1 MNQRGRIIV
10 IAATALI
17 AGLTALSVTGFWAD
31 TLQSGTS
38 AADGMATPIPTPA
51 SSSPPVVQFGPSG
64 TQVEF
69 DALLGDMNV
78 NVIEMA
84 GGTYRGWHLR
94 FAHHRAARPLLV
106 RPAPGAA
113 VVWDDTDGTSG
124 DALFYVGWGPG
135 YLPAANVTDYITFDP
150 AGTGGSFTIQNYAL
164 GQQGLVSTGWVDHVA
179 FNGFHTRGITG
190 VAPGWLSWEVYV
202 SSDGVNRGSNV
213 TFNDWDVAAS
223 ADRYVGGLHTFH
235 NPQARNVTALRW
247 RIDGAKSAITLY
259 GDVTGL
265 DVEGWTITNCEYAVT
280 SDGTAAGILR
290 NNEATGS
297 TSPPI
302 IREPLIDGGGNAWH

>member
-1 MNQRGRIIV
+1 R
-10 IAATALI
+10 
-17 AGLTALSVTGFWAD
+17 
-31 TLQSGTS
+31 
-38 AADGMATPIPTPA
+38 PTPTPTRA
-51 SSSPPVVQFGPSG
+51 PTLSGKKVVQFGPSG
-64 TQVEF
+64 TQAQFVS
-69 DALLGDMNV
+69 LMKDMTV
-78 NVIEMA
+78 DVIELEA
-84 GGTYRGWHLR
+84 GTYKGWHIGGSGQPR
-94 FAHHRAARPLLV
+94 FHVTRAARPLLV

-113 VVWDDTDGTSG
+113 VVWDDTGGTSG
-124 DALFYVGWGPG
+124 DAWFYVGSWNV
-135 YLPAANVTDYITFDP
+135 ASHVTDYITFDP

-190 VAPGWLSWEVYV
+190 VAPGWLSWQVYV

-223 ADRYVGGLHTFH
+223 ADRYVGGLQTFH

-247 RIDGAKSAITLY
+247 KIDGAKSAITLE

-302 IREPLIDGGGNAWH
+302 IREPLIDAGGNTWH